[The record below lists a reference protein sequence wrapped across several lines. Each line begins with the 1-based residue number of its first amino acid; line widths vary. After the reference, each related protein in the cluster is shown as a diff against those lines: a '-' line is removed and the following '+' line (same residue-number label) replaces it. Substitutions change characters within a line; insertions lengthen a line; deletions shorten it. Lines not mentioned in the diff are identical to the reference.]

1 MKSILYY
8 SSYRICAW
16 RGTCTQ
22 LTLVNRTYGKQKL
35 VFFVFGIGEVAS
47 LMKIEDYTF
56 YQTQADFEKPYL
68 GFWFFYCLLV
78 FSTCTCQRR
87 HIVDELYRTLLFYTP
102 LFWCWCWKIIGWV
115 PPKLKFFL
123 CTFAVVFKDLLLSCS
138 CLFL

>member
-35 VFFVFGIGEVAS
+35 VFFVFAIGEVAS
-47 LMKIEDYTF
+47 LMKIEA
-56 YQTQADFEKPYL
+56 QSDFEKPYL

-87 HIVDELYRTLLFYTP
+87 HIIDELYRTLLFYAP
-102 LFWCWCWKIIGWV
+102 LFYAGVVGKWLVGSHRNWKSFWY
-115 PPKLKFFL
+115 
-123 CTFAVVFKDLLLSCS
+123 TFAVVLKYLLLSCS